1 MESSPR
7 CIVQWERYHVKQY
20 KYRIFSFLWY
30 DFPVEHLSLHHS
42 LFLHFSVLLSLSF
55 MFSLCHPSYLS
66 SFYLS
71 YICLPFFLPSFSIS
85 LFLFSLPLPSF
96 FHSFLPRSFPSFL
109 LSSLASFLPSL
120 FFFFLIC
127 LYIEKLWEGIWEMF
141 PVVVSSERDF
151 IFIIFPLLY
160 SLNCVLKAYVAILTL
175 LLWSK
180 LSIPPVL
187 FSYLSRSCTNQ

>member
-7 CIVQWERYHVKQY
+7 CIVQWERYHAKQY
-20 KYRIFSFLWY
+20 KYRSFSFLWY

-85 LFLFSLPLPSF
+85 LFLFSLPFTSNLTLGRGAWLLLEHHHIRLTSSAPWLCEDATPTRQVYPDTIWKEYIKIACVSR
-96 FHSFLPRSFPSFL
+96 RSQEQVDL
-109 LSSLASFLPSL
+109 MELARRPTPKSHGS
-120 FFFFLIC
+120 
-127 LYIEKLWEGIWEMF
+127 W
-141 PVVVSSERDF
+141 
-151 IFIIFPLLY
+151 LLY
-160 SLNCVLKAYVAILTL
+160 SHKILLDPLDHQFGL
-175 LLWSK
+175 LER
-180 LSIPPVL
+180 I
-187 FSYLSRSCTNQ
+187 